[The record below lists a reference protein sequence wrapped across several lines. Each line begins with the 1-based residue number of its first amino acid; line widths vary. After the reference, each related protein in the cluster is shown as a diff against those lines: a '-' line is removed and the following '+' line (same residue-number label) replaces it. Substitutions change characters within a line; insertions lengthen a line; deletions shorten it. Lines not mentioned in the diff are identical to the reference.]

1 MLRKSVIVDT
11 NALLIPGE
19 FGVDIFHE
27 LERLGYSHII
37 VPKAVLNE
45 LEVLMQKSGLK
56 GKEKIAAKVGYSLV
70 LKYASG
76 GGRYNVTIEGE
87 EEDKGKEADELVAK
101 LAAKLEAAVFTLDE
115 DLKRELTH
123 AGIPTV
129 YLRGKSRLEVSE

>member
-1 MLRKSVIVDT
+1 VIVDT

-87 EEDKGKEADELVAK
+87 EDDEGTDKLIAK

-123 AGIPTV
+123 AGIQTV

>member
-1 MLRKSVIVDT
+1 MIVDT

-27 LERLGYSHII
+27 LERLGYSHIL

-76 GGRYNVTIEGE
+76 GGRYNVTIEDE

-101 LAAKLEAAVFTLDE
+101 LAMKQKAAVFTLDE

-123 AGIPTV
+123 VGIQTV